1 MGHRRDIADDILAR
15 QRFAQREGNRR
26 FRLFKFRRI
35 DDIADMNDAA
45 LLIRYLD
52 ADGVLPRN
60 RRFDPD
66 IGGREIEREVV
77 LEVCDLADLNA
88 RRRLDFIARD
98 GRSGLIAADLRV
110 DAEVAERLADPRR
123 IVADLILCGP
133 SAALALRQ
141 KLDGRKLIK
150 LRLFLRGFRRPIVR
164 RPAYGR
170 LFFFSSEVPAVFF
183 ARSSIGS

>member
-26 FRLFKFRRI
+26 FRLFKFRCI

-77 LEVCDLADLNA
+77 LD
-88 RRRLDFIARD
+88 
-98 GRSGLIAADLRV
+98 
-110 DAEVAERLADPRR
+110 
-123 IVADLILCGP
+123 
-133 SAALALRQ
+133 
-141 KLDGRKLIK
+141 RKS
-150 LRLFLRGFRRPIVR
+150 V
-164 RPAYGR
+164 
-170 LFFFSSEVPAVFF
+170 V
-183 ARSSIGS
+183 